1 MPPDLLY
8 LIRRYYSHKTAQVAS
23 EGSLSGSFNLET
35 GLGQGC
41 CLAPLLFNIYFGA
54 VIETWLASQPN
65 RVWSTRV
72 DGILRR
78 QADLSKYAIHE
89 AWPFQ
94 ELGYAD
100 DLALITDTLE
110 KLRHAHTRFAAH
122 MVHWGLQVS
131 ASKTKAL
138 ASLVHH
144 VGSLEEVPSTDPP
157 VEFVDSFRYLGSH
170 IDWQLTC
177 SPEITYRLDQARKAF
192 WKLASSVW
200 DVKQLAL
207 RTKLRVYRACVLS
220 VLLYACETWTV
231 WFQMRLRLESF
242 HMRCLRK
249 ICRVSRWDQ
258 QVKGISNEHIR
269 GFLGVPTIMDLI
281 HQARLRWMG
290 HLARMPNDRLPKQA
304 LFSFLPQDLGTH
316 RLPGLQGGKR
326 LRDAFADS
334 LKVAGFPLAG
344 WMQLAINDDGVP
356 WKRATRL
363 VACWFAPFAPVPHS
377 TPPCRAAELAAIRAA
392 PIPTRSRGRAAE
404 LTRACREI
412 DAFIQNNEGFLSWE
426 HRLAPAA
433 SPWLTIDE
441 VASTA
446 LGTEWFY
453 QPVTEVVDQL
463 VSLRPDWGRC
473 FATGADLSLFSMSLF
488 SAKQLAANRSA
499 DPMVLSPLPPTSR
512 RTRLASKQARP
523 PAFFRS
529 VLPPDR
535 AAEMPDRAVDKY
547 WAKRPAL
554 EGGEGPHECPLP
566 GCGRRFTTKS
576 GLSWHIAKSHKQG
589 TYRDRTWD
597 CPHCPRTF
605 ELEDGLT
612 KHLPLHRAGA
622 HPVICCDCGAYFPG
636 KPSARMHVNHV
647 HPATKVSLPCYCPYC
662 PGEAAPWLT
671 SSHMFSL
678 HRLKHHVYV

>member
-207 RTKLRVYRACVLS
+207 QTKLRVYRACVLS
-220 VLLYACETWTV
+220 VLLYACET
-231 WFQMRLRLESF
+231 
-242 HMRCLRK
+242 
-249 ICRVSRWDQ
+249 
-258 QVKGISNEHIR
+258 
-269 GFLGVPTIMDLI
+269 
-281 HQARLRWMG
+281 
-290 HLARMPNDRLPKQA
+290 
-304 LFSFLPQDLGTH
+304 
-316 RLPGLQGGKR
+316 
-326 LRDAFADS
+326 
-334 LKVAGFPLAG
+334 
-344 WMQLAINDDGVP
+344 
-356 WKRATRL
+356 
-363 VACWFAPFAPVPHS
+363 
-377 TPPCRAAELAAIRAA
+377 
-392 PIPTRSRGRAAE
+392 
-404 LTRACREI
+404 
-412 DAFIQNNEGFLSWE
+412 
-426 HRLAPAA
+426 
-433 SPWLTIDE
+433 
-441 VASTA
+441 
-446 LGTEWFY
+446 
-453 QPVTEVVDQL
+453 
-463 VSLRPDWGRC
+463 
-473 FATGADLSLFSMSLF
+473 
-488 SAKQLAANRSA
+488 
-499 DPMVLSPLPPTSR
+499 
-512 RTRLASKQARP
+512 
-523 PAFFRS
+523 
-529 VLPPDR
+529 
-535 AAEMPDRAVDKY
+535 
-547 WAKRPAL
+547 
-554 EGGEGPHECPLP
+554 
-566 GCGRRFTTKS
+566 
-576 GLSWHIAKSHKQG
+576 
-589 TYRDRTWD
+589 
-597 CPHCPRTF
+597 
-605 ELEDGLT
+605 
-612 KHLPLHRAGA
+612 
-622 HPVICCDCGAYFPG
+622 
-636 KPSARMHVNHV
+636 
-647 HPATKVSLPCYCPYC
+647 
-662 PGEAAPWLT
+662 
-671 SSHMFSL
+671 
-678 HRLKHHVYV
+678 